1 MRPADRGGV
10 VQPVLA
16 GIVTAVVG
24 FGGAFAVVLSGLRAV
39 GATPEQ
45 AASGLLVL
53 CVTMGLAAI
62 VLSVRSRMPISIAW
76 STPGAALLVSAGA
89 VDGGWPAALGAFAV
103 TGALLALAGLWR
115 PLGRWIAAIPAPLA
129 SAMLAGVL
137 LTVCLAPARAVVQ
150 TPLQIAPVILTWV
163 VLLRLARRWAI
174 PGALVTAAVVI
185 AADGGPVAT
194 DRAAPSLAF
203 VTPVLDLQAIVGI
216 ALPLFVVTM
225 ASQNLTGLTVLRSFG
240 YPVDTRPVLLTTGG
254 LTVAGAPF
262 GAHAINLAA
271 ITAAL
276 AAGPDAHPDPAR
288 RWIAAATA
296 GGAYVV
302 IGAGVGL
309 ATALAD
315 AAPPMLT
322 EAVAGVALVAT
333 LGSALAVAA
342 ADPEYR
348 DAAIVTF
355 VVSASAI
362 TVAGVSAPFWG
373 LAAGL
378 TLAAL
383 RPARRPAAPPD
394 TMQPWP
400 PSRSSP

>member
-1 MRPADRGGV
+1 M
-10 VQPVLA
+10 QPVLA

-89 VDGGWPAALGAFAV
+89 VEGGWPAALGAFAV
-103 TGALLALAGLWR
+103 TGVLLALAGLWR
-115 PLGRWIAAIPAPLA
+115 PLGRWIAAIPAPIA

-137 LTVCLAPARAVVQ
+137 LTVCLAPARAVVE
-150 TPLQIAPVILTWV
+150 TPVQIAPVILTWV
-163 VLLRLARRWAI
+163 VLLRVARRWAI
-174 PGALVTAAVVI
+174 PGALVAAAVVI
-185 AADGGPVAT
+185 AVDGGPVAT
-194 DRAAPSLAF
+194 DRAAPSLVF
-203 VTPVLDLQAIVGI
+203 VTPVLDVRAIVGI

-240 YPVDTRPVLLTTGG
+240 YRVDARPMLLTTGG
-254 LTVAGAPF
+254 LTVAGSPF

-315 AAPPMLT
+315 AAPPMLI

-362 TVAGVSAPFWG
+362 TVAGISAPFWG

-378 TLAAL
+378 GLAAL
-383 RPARRPAAPPD
+383 RPARRPAARPD

>member
-1 MRPADRGGV
+1 M
-10 VQPVLA
+10 QPVLA

-24 FGGAFAVVLSGLRAV
+24 FGGAFAVVLSGLRGV

-53 CVTMGLAAI
+53 CVTMGFAAI
-62 VLSVRSRMPISIAW
+62 VLSVRTRMPISIAW
-76 STPGAALLVSAGA
+76 STPGAALLVSAGP
-89 VDGGWPAALGAFAV
+89 VDAGWPAALGAFAV
-103 TGALLALAGLWR
+103 TGALLFLAGLWR
-115 PLGRWIAAIPAPLA
+115 PLGRWIAAIPAPIA

-137 LTVCLAPARAVVQ
+137 LTVCLAPARAVVE
-150 TPLQIAPVILTWV
+150 TPLQIAPVILTWL
-163 VLLRLARRWAI
+163 VLLRVARRWAI
-174 PGALVTAAVVI
+174 PGALVAAAVVI
-185 AADGGPVAT
+185 AVDGGPIAT
-194 DRAAPSLAF
+194 DRAVPSLSFA
-203 VTPVLDLQAIVGI
+203 TPVLDVAAIVGI

-240 YPVDTRPVLLTTGG
+240 YRVDTRPVLLTTGG

-288 RWIAAATA
+288 RWIAAVTA
-296 GGAYVV
+296 GGAYIV

-315 AAPPMLT
+315 AAPPMLI

-333 LGSALAVAA
+333 LGAALAVAA

-348 DAAIVTF
+348 DAAILTF

-378 TLAAL
+378 VLTAL
-383 RPARRPAAPPD
+383 RPARHPPPRPD
-394 TMQPWP
+394 TMQAWP
-400 PSRSSP
+400 PSRSRG